1 MTLNNKHRWVFPLDP
16 NACAYA
22 NLDGYFF
29 GKYKPERFRSF
40 NHRAALLESQEER
53 KVSKPKQNS
62 ARNRMG
68 NFTKIITN
76 FKGLMQNSH
85 SKAARMASG
94 PSDEIPNIGNL
105 GEVRKLCNWRGVS
118 FNWNSEGEGDSENR
132 REKRKIRK
140 GEFCYFTLKGKE
152 PRN

>member
-1 MTLNNKHRWVFPLDP
+1 MCVRKLGWL
-16 NACAYA
+16 
-22 NLDGYFF
+22 FF
-29 GKYKPERFRSF
+29 GKYKPGRFRSF
-40 NHRAALLESQEER
+40 KHRAALLESQEER

-105 GEVRKLCNWRGVS
+105 GEVRKLRNWRGVS

-140 GEFCYFTLKGKE
+140 GKFCYFTLKGKE